1 MKKAIIFDL
10 DGTLWDA
17 SEPIA
22 ESWNVYIRMKAP
34 DVDKVITKD
43 DIRGVCGKTMDEFAD
58 ILIGDLE
65 APLRYE
71 LMEGCCAYEVEYL
84 KGNGGMLYPEL
95 IETLKKLSKK
105 YHLYI
110 VSNCQVG
117 YIQDFIDWS
126 ETADLFEDTED
137 FGTTG
142 KGKAENIRLLCERNQ
157 IDRAVYVGDTIMDYR
172 STVEAGMPFIFA
184 SYGYGKVEE
193 DVPVIDCFAQ
203 LPEVVSGILDVD

>member
-1 MKKAIIFDL
+1 MKKGIIFDL

-17 SEPIA
+17 SKPIA
-22 ESWNVYIRMKAP
+22 ESWNVYIGMKAP
-34 DVDKVITKD
+34 QVDKVITAD

-65 APLRYE
+65 VPLRYE

-84 KGNGGMLYPEL
+84 KGNGGMLYPGL
-95 IETLKKLSKK
+95 IKTLKKLAEK

-126 ETADLFEDTED
+126 QTAHLFEDTED
-137 FGTTG
+137 YGTTL
-142 KGKAENIRLLCERNQ
+142 KGKADNIRLVMERNH
-157 IDRAVYVGDTIMDYR
+157 IDQAVYVGDTIMDYR
-172 STVEAGMPFIFA
+172 STTEAGLPFVFCR
-184 SYGYGKVEE
+184 YGYGQVDA
-193 DVPVIDCFAQ
+193 DVPAIDSFEQ
-203 LPEVVSGILDVD
+203 LPDVVDAILG